1 MQVEHRPRA
10 GKPRDILM
18 FRSDVTRTARS
29 LDETITQS
37 QQQIRE
43 LQNQIR
49 AERAQN
55 AEHEKRIMTLRREVS
70 EARLEI
76 LRRDRD
82 DAFAAAPSPSAA
94 VH

>member
-1 MQVEHRPRA
+1 LV
-10 GKPRDILM
+10 
-18 FRSDVTRTARS
+18 RSGIVRTARA
-29 LDETITQS
+29 LDETVSQL

-55 AEHEKRIMTLRREVS
+55 STLCREVS

-94 VH
+94 VR

>member
-1 MQVEHRPRA
+1 MPLIIK
-10 GKPRDILM
+10 KPRDILM
-18 FRSDVTRTARS
+18 FRSSVTRTARA
-29 LDETITQS
+29 LDETVEQL

-55 AEHEKRIMTLRREVS
+55 ATLRREVT

-82 DAFAAAPSPSAA
+82 DALVAAPSPSRWQ
-94 VH
+94 H